1 MTRAFAHAADGVQ
14 ANAATGA
21 TPADSA
27 GAARHRLVELRTGEL
42 HITTEPGRVPLHR
55 LLGFAS
61 RINSKRGFLL
71 VSKVLGKHY
80 PVSPRTMAWSYR
92 ALARSLSA
100 GNDFSAPSLWVGMA
114 ETATGLGYGVFEA
127 AYALG
132 VRDALFMQTTR
143 YHLAGGD
150 RLEFTEDHSHATDF
164 FLYYPGHEKDRTKFL
179 GARQLVLIDDEIST
193 GATFAR
199 LIAAYRAV
207 NPRLEKVI
215 IVSLVNFASPEH
227 RHRLEASAG
236 IPVQWVN
243 LLAGQLRFEPVDT
256 NPEQFRD
263 QTINVAGNGLC
274 KRDLLAWPG
283 RLGMGRPV
291 RFSDLN
297 IAGLLAFL
305 PDGADSRPI
314 LVLGTGE
321 CNPPAYLLG
330 RSLERLGYRV
340 TVQATTRSP
349 IFPEGAIKSRLR
361 FTDNYQD
368 DIDNFLYNVNPG
380 DFRLIVFCHET
391 PLVPG
396 NTPDGLDFVGLIKQ
410 LNAVSARFSCQDNN
424 NNAEFHFYRP

>member
-1 MTRAFAHAADGVQ
+1 MEK
-14 ANAATGA
+14 
-21 TPADSA
+21 S
-27 GAARHRLVELRTGEL
+27 RHQVVNLRTGCL
-42 HITTEPGRVPLHR
+42 HVTTEPGRVPLHR

-92 ALARSLSA
+92 ALARKLLDQT
-100 GNDFSAPSLWVGMA
+100 DFSAPSLWVGMA
-114 ETATGLGYGVFEA
+114 ETATGLGYGVFES
-127 AYALG
+127 AYNLG
-132 VRDALFMQTTR
+132 VRGALFMQTTR

-150 RLEFTEDHSHATDF
+150 RLAFVEEHSHATDF
-164 FLYYPGHEKDRTKFL
+164 FLYYPENEKDRAAFL
-179 GARQLVLIDDEIST
+179 NARQLVLIDDEIST
-193 GATFAR
+193 GATFTR

-207 NPRLEKVI
+207 NPQLEKVF

-227 RHRLEASAG
+227 RHRLETSAG
-236 IPVQWVN
+236 MPVQWIS
-243 LLAGQLRFEPVDT
+243 LLEGQLRFEPVDADQD
-256 NPEQFRD
+256 QFRD
-263 QTINVAGNGLC
+263 NAINVAGNGLC

-283 RLGMGRPV
+283 RLGMDRPI
-291 RFSDLN
+291 RFADLN

-305 PDGADSRPI
+305 PVEPDSRPI

-349 IFPEGAIKSRLR
+349 IFPEGAIATRIQ

-368 DIDNFLYNVNPG
+368 DIDNFLYNVNADG
-380 DFRLIVFCHET
+380 FRLIVVCHET

-396 NTPDGLDFVGLIKQ
+396 NPHRGLDFIGFMKQ
-410 LNAVSARFSCQDNN
+410 LNAVGAQFSYRNK
-424 NNAEFHFYRP
+424 NAQLHFYRP

>member
-1 MTRAFAHAADGVQ
+1 MIGK
-14 ANAATGA
+14 
-21 TPADSA
+21 S
-27 GAARHRLVELRTGEL
+27 RHEVVGLRTGRL
-42 HITTEPGRVPLHR
+42 HIMTEPGRVPLHR
-55 LLGFAS
+55 LLGFSS

-92 ALARSLSA
+92 ALARKLLDQT
-100 GNDFSAPSLWVGMA
+100 DFSAPSLWVGMA
-114 ETATGLGYGVFEA
+114 ETATGLGYGVFES
-127 AYALG
+127 AYNLG
-132 VRDALFMQTTR
+132 VRGALFMQTTR

-150 RLEFTEDHSHATDF
+150 RLAFIEEHSHATDF
-164 FLYYPGHEKDRTKFL
+164 FLYYPQHEQDRATFL
-179 GARQLVLIDDEIST
+179 NARQLVLIDDEIST
-193 GATFAR
+193 GATFSR

-207 NPRLEKVI
+207 NPRLEKVF

-243 LLAGQLRFEPVDT
+243 LLAGQLRFDPVDT
-256 NPEQFRD
+256 DQEQFRD
-263 QTINVAGNGLC
+263 KTINVAGNGLC

-283 RLGMGRPV
+283 RLGMDRPIS
-291 RFSDLN
+291 FSDLN
-297 IAGLLAFL
+297 VAGLLAFL
-305 PDGADSRPI
+305 PAEPDSRPI

-340 TVQATTRSP
+340 IVQATTRSP
-349 IFPEGAIKSRLR
+349 IFPEGAIASRIQ

-368 DIDNFLYNVNPG
+368 DIDNFLYNVNAD
-380 DFRLIVFCHET
+380 DFRLIVVCHET

-396 NTPDGLDFVGLIKQ
+396 KTPRGLDFTGLMKQ
-410 LNAVSARFSCQDNN
+410 LNAVSAQFSYQDK
-424 NNAEFHFYRP
+424 NAELHFHRP